1 MSVRARS
8 TVFVD
13 IPSWVATVSC
23 AVATLRPVALS
34 AAAASAR
41 ATRMSVSG
49 AMLICRRALSPAGVA
64 SARARVDSQCS
75 RLFHATTVLARLGKI
90 QEPARCGAVGEGWV
104 RDTRVAGE
112 KAYCP
117 GVRVWGTM

>member
-23 AVATLRPVALS
+23 AVATFRPVAPS

-41 ATRMSVSG
+41 ATRMRVSG
-49 AMLICRRALSPAGVA
+49 AILIARRALSPAGVA
-64 SARARVDSQCS
+64 RALASVDSQCS
-75 RLFHATTVLARLGKI
+75 RLFQATTVLARRGKI
-90 QEPARCGAVGEGWV
+90 QEPARVGAVGEGWV
-104 RDTRVAGE
+104 RDTRDAGE
-112 KAYCP
+112 TAYCP
-117 GVRVWGTM
+117 GVRV